1 MGFGYK
7 QVRRKTD
14 QQVKQ
19 ERRINKPYRSS
30 WHLTKWVDLK
40 LQFKTRYLLT
50 MTGVVLFNWVYHW
63 PPSYA
68 TLDQMNLF
76 FGMYFLWISA
86 TYFMIYHDQYKI
98 WKIRLTMR
106 VDILGIAFI
115 VLNDPLAVPLT
126 ALVWVIIVMGNGMRF
141 GMRMF
146 REALAACFLVAS
158 VILFIKANGAGYNYI
173 SGISVLA
180 MFSAMV
186 IVYAYI
192 LTSRID
198 QSHREIEQTSR
209 LDPLTSLLNRFSF
222 VDVAEDMLEQ
232 ACKFGRKLAVLFIDI
247 DRFKAINDSQGHI
260 QGDRVLCK
268 LSSILK
274 ANIRADDVAARYG
287 GDEFVLILRDSD
299 IECAADVANR
309 IQQQTQEW
317 VNNSDFDLSLSIG
330 IGEAPTHGSS
340 LEGLLHNVDL
350 AMYDTKFSAT
360 NGGVTCAAISPGT
373 A

>member
-1 MGFGYK
+1 MGFRHE
-7 QVRRKTD
+7 QMRRKTD
-14 QQVKQ
+14 PQV
-19 ERRINKPYRSS
+19 EHDRRTNKSLRSS

-40 LQFKTRYLLT
+40 LQFKTRYLMT
-50 MTGVVLFNWVYHW
+50 MTGVVLFNWIFHS
-63 PPSYA
+63 PPSYVSL
-68 TLDQMNLF
+68 TQMNMF
-76 FGMYFLWISA
+76 FAGYLLWITVS
-86 TYFMIYHDQYKI
+86 YFMIYHDLYKA
-98 WKIRLTMR
+98 WKIRLTMWA
-106 VDILGIAFI
+106 DILGIAFVVI
-115 VLNDPLAVPLT
+115 NDPSSIPST

-158 VILFIKANGAGYNYI
+158 VTLLVKASGASYAYI
-173 SGISVLA
+173 SGLSVQA
-180 MFSAMV
+180 MFMAMV
-186 IVYAYI
+186 IVYGYV

-209 LDPLTSLLNRFSF
+209 LDSLTSLLNRFSF
-222 VDVAEDMLEQ
+222 VDVAEDMLEH
-232 ACKFGRKLAVLFIDI
+232 ARKYGRKLTVMFIDI

-299 IECAADVANR
+299 IECAAEVANR
-309 IQQQTQEW
+309 IQRQTKEW
-317 VNNSDFDLSLSIG
+317 VENSDFDMSLSIG
-330 IGEAPTHGSS
+330 IGEAPTHGNS
-340 LEGLLHNVDL
+340 LEDLLHNVDL

-360 NGGVTCAAISPGT
+360 NGGVTCAAIQT
-373 A
+373 